1 MPILDTKYN
10 YITQFQIDISDTS
23 FKFDRMG
30 HIITCDVSDTLIDDS
45 NTIYKRYLVS
55 KAEFLMHPFSRQRN
69 CVTDLVDQD
78 SLKTNPKNQCHSCQ
92 DVSSSINQIQIQK
105 KLQNQ
110 LGVYSS
116 LFSMNLASLYVGN
129 DISGNNFPARFEFNQ
144 SDRLNP
150 HGLKKVNTVKTSIK
164 PNYGID
170 VKHGSYDR
178 YLNRKKSQ
186 YLKTENKNLLSNQL
200 PLWGNKTQMIGLINT
215 NCIKNC

>member
-10 YITQFQIDISDTS
+10 YITQFQTDISDSS
-23 FKFDRMG
+23 FKFDRTG
-30 HIITCDVSDTLIDDS
+30 HIITCDVSDTVIDAS
-45 NTIYKRYLVS
+45 NTPYKRYLVS

-69 CVTDLVDQD
+69 CETDLVDQD
-78 SLKTNPKNQCHSCQ
+78 SLKTNPKIQCHSCQ
-92 DVSSSINQIQIQK
+92 DVSSSINEIQIQK

-110 LGVYSS
+110 LGVHSS

-129 DISGNNFPARFEFNQ
+129 EISNNNFPARFQFNQ
-144 SDRLNP
+144 SDRLLP
-150 HGLKKVNTVKTSIK
+150 HGIKRINAVKTSIK
-164 PNYGID
+164 PNYGVD

-186 YLKTENKNLLSNQL
+186 YLKTENKNILTNQQ
-200 PLWGNKTQMIGLINT
+200 PKWGNKTQMFGLINT